1 MEATRCFAL
10 ILPAFFAVAT
20 LAQTPA
26 PATPETAARTTPTA
40 TPATASLPAD
50 PAALLQ
56 LAADANGLHANTLKP
71 WHIRATWQTL
81 DADKHVKQQGTWEE
95 WWAGEKKFK
104 VVITSGDA
112 SRTTWGTDGGIFEAK
127 VVGTQPPADAPAAPP
142 APSGMSAAVFSVWP
156 SDLPAADF
164 RMRAL
169 LHYPVPAITPAALS
183 HIRLQES
190 PFQEGNLSLQCVIE
204 AFVMPNGSFHQ
215 TYDAGGKPHPTIQRY
230 CFDGN
235 PPMVRIASAP
245 GQVTTFNSLIRFQG
259 QYLARNIRVVHTDLE
274 EHSKNDNYIRNTTRE
289 YAPAQESDI
298 NIDTVEILDPV
309 DDADFVPP
317 PTAAKQSAVGMVGV
331 ASGVMAGRRISGS
344 LPAYPADARHFL
356 HSEGTVVL
364 QAKILKDGTVGDLK
378 VISGPLALQQA
389 ALDAVKTWRYT
400 PYLLN
405 GQPVEVETQ
414 VNVTFSMNH

>member
-1 MEATRCFAL
+1 MKTTRCFTLA
-10 ILPAFFAVAT
+10 LPAFFAIAT

-26 PATPETAARTTPTA
+26 PATPVNTGSATQAA
-40 TPATASLPAD
+40 TPATTSLPAD
-50 PAALLQ
+50 PTALLQ
-56 LAADANGLHANTLKP
+56 LAADANGLHATTLKP
-71 WHIRATWQTL
+71 WHVRATWQTL
-81 DADKHVKQQGTWEE
+81 DADKHVQQQGTWEE

-104 VVITSGDA
+104 IAITSGDA
-112 SRTTWGTDGGIFEAK
+112 SRTSWGTDGGIFEVK
-127 VVGTQPPADAPAAPP
+127 VAGTQPPTDVHA

-156 SDLPAADF
+156 SDLPSADF

-190 PFQEGNLSLQCVIE
+190 PLQQGNLSLQCVIE
-204 AFVMPNGSFHQ
+204 AFVMPDGSFHQ

-235 PPMVRIASAP
+235 PPMVRIASVP
-245 GQVTTFNSLIRFQG
+245 GEVTTFNSFIRFQG

-274 EHSKNDNYIRNTTRE
+274 EHSKSDNYIRNTTRE

-298 NIDTVEILDPV
+298 NIDTAEILDPV

-317 PTAAKQSAVGMVGV
+317 PTATKFNPVSMVLV
-331 ASGVMAGRRISGS
+331 ASGVMAGHRISGS

-364 QAKILKDGTVGDLK
+364 QAKILKDGTIGDLK

-389 ALDAVKTWRYT
+389 AFDAVKTWRYT

>member
-1 MEATRCFAL
+1 MKPTRCLTL
-10 ILPAFFAVAT
+10 ILPALFAAST

-26 PATPETAARTTPTA
+26 AATPE
-40 TPATASLPAD
+40 ATASTTQSATPSLPSD

-56 LAADANGLHANTLKP
+56 LAADANGLHAPTLQP
-71 WHIRATWQTL
+71 WHIRASWQTL
-81 DADKHVKQQGTWEE
+81 DADKHVKQEGTWEE

-104 VVITSGDA
+104 IAITSGDA
-112 SRTTWGTDGGIFEAK
+112 SRTTWGTDDGIFEVK
-127 VVGTQPPADAPAAPP
+127 VAGTQPPADAPAAPS

-169 LHYPVPAITPAALS
+169 LLHPVPAITPAALS
-183 HIRLQES
+183 HVRLQES

-204 AFVMPNGSFHQ
+204 AFVMPDGSFHQ

-245 GQVTTFNSLIRFQG
+245 GEVTTFNSLIRFQG

-298 NIDTVEILDPV
+298 HIDTAAILDPV
-309 DDADFVPP
+309 TDADFVPP
-317 PTAAKQSAVGMVGV
+317 PTAAKQSTVDIGMV
-331 ASGVMAGRRISGS
+331 ALSSGVMAGRRISGS

-389 ALDAVKTWRYT
+389 SLDAVKNWRYT

-405 GQPVEVETQ
+405 GEPVEVQTQ
-414 VNVTFSMNH
+414 INVYFSLNH